1 MPKPKPE
8 DFLYQSVYLDMKI
21 VNIVKTLGNIVV
33 VLKKT
38 VLRFKR

>member
-1 MPKPKPE
+1 MLLKPE
-8 DFLYQSVYLDMKI
+8 DFLYQTVYLDMKI